1 VHGHGGLDEA
11 TLSGPNDLLL
21 VERGELRRQ
30 SLDAAAVGLEPAP
43 LEALLGGD
51 LATNR
56 SILEAVLQGGGSRAQ
71 REVVALNTA
80 LVLWAAGLAAGVAEA
95 VPTALE
101 ALASGAPWQRLERL
115 RGALASPVGG

>member
-1 VHGHGGLDEA
+1 
-11 TLSGPNDLLL
+11 
-21 VERGELRRQ
+21 
-30 SLDAAAVGLEPAP
+30 VGLEPAP
-43 LEALLGGD
+43 LDALLGGD

-80 LVLWAAGLAAGVAEA
+80 LVLWASGLAPGVAEA

-115 RGALASPVGG
+115 RGALSSPGGG